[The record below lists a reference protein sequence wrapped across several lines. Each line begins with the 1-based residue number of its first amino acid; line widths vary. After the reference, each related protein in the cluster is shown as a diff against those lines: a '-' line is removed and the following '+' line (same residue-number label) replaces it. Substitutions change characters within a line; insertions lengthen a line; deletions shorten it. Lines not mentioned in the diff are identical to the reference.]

1 MTYLLEG
8 FTGWGLLQKD
18 GDEQGEHHVTT
29 EAETGVTKLRAKER
43 QDQQP
48 PAELGGG
55 KEGRYPE
62 SQRKHDHA
70 DTLMSD
76 LWTLELWDN
85 KVLLSEITQFVY
97 VVMATLG
104 N

>member
-1 MTYLLEG
+1 M
-8 FTGWGLLQKD
+8 
-18 GDEQGEHHVTT
+18 TT

-76 LWTLELWDN
+76 LWTLEL
-85 KVLLSEITQFVY
+85 
-97 VVMATLG
+97 
-104 N
+104 